1 MSPKKPNPPLVA
13 ELPVPTNIDPET
25 GKLAKGVENIV
36 QAKPPQALS
45 REERMRRIQAATKAA
60 QTTDRS
66 NAEPAPF
73 DSGAFP
79 AVDEA
84 IEERIE
90 LPVSVKK
97 PAVKPADKKS
107 KKVEKAEEKSLVDM
121 IRDLNEEVGKDR
133 QISFRGD
140 KNLLKELK
148 YATFELEVSQQEFI
162 IAAIRM
168 LIEKVNDG
176 ESR

>member
-1 MSPKKPNPPLVA
+1 MSPKKPNPPLVS

-36 QAKPPQALS
+36 QAKPPQTMS

-60 QTTDRS
+60 QTSDRS
-66 NAEPAPF
+66 NAEPEPF
-73 DSGAFP
+73 DSGTFP
-79 AVDEA
+79 AVEEA

-90 LPVSVKK
+90 MPVSVKK
-97 PAVKPADKKS
+97 PAAKPVEKKTNKA
-107 KKVEKAEEKSLVDM
+107 KKVEEQSLADK

>member
-1 MSPKKPNPPLVA
+1 MSPKKPNPPLVS
-13 ELPVPTNIDPET
+13 ELPVPTNIDPQT

-36 QAKPPQALS
+36 QAKPPQTLS

-73 DSGAFP
+73 DSGTFP
-79 AVDEA
+79 AVEEA
-84 IEERIE
+84 IEEGIE
-90 LPVSVKK
+90 TPVANKPVAKPIEKKVKK
-97 PAVKPADKKS
+97 E
-107 KKVEKAEEKSLVDM
+107 EKAEEKSLAN
-121 IRDLNEEVGKDR
+121 IIIDLNEDIGKDR

-162 IAAIRM
+162 VAAIRM
-168 LIEKVNDG
+168 LIAKVNDG